1 MADKFS
7 FKALDMETWPA
18 FEKLFGP
25 KGACGG
31 CWCMLWRL
39 RKKEFDKGKGDGNRL
54 AIYKLVEDGETPG
67 VLAFYNG
74 EAVGWCA
81 IAPREKYV
89 RLETSRA
96 LKAVDDKPVWS
107 VSCFFIS
114 KDFRRRGLTLELLK
128 AAKKLARENGAK
140 ILEAYP
146 VDSKGKNVPAVF
158 AWTGFVSPFL
168 AAGFREVMRHTPT
181 RPILRCSIK

>member
-1 MADKFS
+1 MSTKFS
-7 FKALDMETWPA
+7 FQPLTVETWPA

-25 KGACGG
+25 RGACAG
-31 CWCMLWRL
+31 CWCMVWRL
-39 RKKEFDKGKGDGNRL
+39 PKKDFDEGKGEGNKR
-54 AIYKLVEDGETPG
+54 AMYNRVKKGEPLG
-67 VLAFYNG
+67 ILAFHND

-89 RLETSRA
+89 RLEKSRA
-96 LKAVDDKPVWS
+96 LKPLDDKPVWS

-114 KDFRRRGLTLELLK
+114 KNFRRRGLTLELLR

-146 VDSKGKNVPAVF
+146 VDTKEKNFPPVF

-168 AAGFREVMRHTPT
+168 AAGFREVKRHTPT
-181 RPILRCSIK
+181 RPILRCYIK